1 MTTGGAGYDLSVVVS
16 THDRPLQL
24 REAIAAI
31 RAQDHPGP
39 IETIV
44 VWDRAEPEPDL
55 AVPAEVDAHRPV
67 HVLVNDRTPGL
78 PGSRNCGAAAA
89 TAPVLG
95 FCDDDDLWLPSK
107 ARRQLDLLA
116 TTGSDT
122 VVCGLELEVDGT
134 PFARP
139 GSEPLL
145 RYAHLLR
152 SRRIEANMVAALVRT
167 AAFWDEIG
175 PLDEHI
181 PGGFAGTTT
190 GCCEPPPPAGARG
203 GRPVDPGPLG
213 GAVHFRQQ
221 WPSWEA
227 ALRQVVDRNPEFS
240 GEPRGRAR
248 VDGQIAGAIA
258 AQGRRRDALRQIRTT
273 LGWSMLEPRA
283 AIALAIVAGVPA
295 ERLAAALNRRGH
307 GI

>member
-181 PGGFAGTTT
+181 PGGFA
-190 GCCEPPPPAGARG
+190 EDYDWMLRAARHQ
-203 GRPVDPGPLG
+203 PVPVVVDPLIR
-213 GAVHFRQQ
+213 VRWVVRSHFRQQ

-227 ALRQVVDRNPEFS
+227 ALRQVVDRNPECR

-248 VDGQIAGAIA
+248 VEGQIAVAIA
-258 AQGRRRDALRQIRTT
+258 AQGRRRDALRQIRRS
-273 LGWSMLEPRA
+273 SM
-283 AIALAIVAGVPA
+283 
-295 ERLAAALNRRGH
+295 
-307 GI
+307 